1 MWTDYERVN
10 IETKRRIGMNKIKNL
25 LRKIIF
31 FKKRKWLLQL
41 IKDGIELSY
50 FPEGAILSDDME
62 SILFNN
68 GTCFQDTE
76 CWDMYYDSGDSPRD
90 AILKVLSYTD

>member
-1 MWTDYERVN
+1 
-10 IETKRRIGMNKIKNL
+10 MNKIKNFF
-25 LRKIIF
+25 RKVIF

-62 SILFNN
+62 SISFDD
-68 GTCFQDTE
+68 GTYFQDTE
-76 CWDMYYDSGDSPRD
+76 CWDIYYESGDSPRD
-90 AILKVLSYTD
+90 AILEDLSYAD

>member
-1 MWTDYERVN
+1 
-10 IETKRRIGMNKIKNL
+10 MNKIKNL

-50 FPEGAILSDDME
+50 FPEDAVLSDDMDF
-62 SILFNN
+62 ILFKD
-68 GTCFQDTE
+68 GKVFQDTE
-76 CWDMYYDSGDSPRD
+76 CWYMYYINGDSPRD
-90 AILKVLSYTD
+90 AILEDLSYAD

>member
-1 MWTDYERVN
+1 
-10 IETKRRIGMNKIKNL
+10 MNKIKNL

-62 SILFNN
+62 SILFDN
-68 GTCFQDTE
+68 GYCFQDTE